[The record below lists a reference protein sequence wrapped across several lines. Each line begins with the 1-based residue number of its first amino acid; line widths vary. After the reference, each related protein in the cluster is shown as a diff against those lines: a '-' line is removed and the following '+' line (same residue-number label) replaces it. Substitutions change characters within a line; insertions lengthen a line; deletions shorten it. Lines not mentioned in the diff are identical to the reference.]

1 MINMSFE
8 LKEGKITL
16 KELANWFEISYE
28 AMRNSK
34 KKRLQTL
41 KAFADYHLEPCGKTG
56 KKSNIIIDKVFCPE
70 YSSTYEEVK
79 KLKPKYWDTHGTGVD
94 TASRV
99 GNEMWRKEKT
109 VNARIKCS
117 TCENYTGAI
126 EREEYGSLLG
136 KKNKGTK
143 GYRYP
148 VYCKKEYDER
158 TKEHYYRPLT
168 DEELTVLNEAMKEA
182 KIESTLDSA
191 MFVEEFY
198 KNRKDYNQEELEKAA
213 LALVLKQIPEMK
225 YDNFM
230 NIATEKLGF
239 RPIKAT
245 KEVQCRENAEKAF
258 DFA

>member
-1 MINMSFE
+1 MSFE

-16 KELANWFEISYE
+16 KELANWFDISYE

-56 KKSNIIIDKVFCPE
+56 KKSNIIIDKVHCPV
-70 YSSTYEEVK
+70 YSSAYEEVK

-109 VNARIKCS
+109 VNKRIKCS
-117 TCENYTGAI
+117 TCERYTGAI

-136 KKNKGTK
+136 EKSKGTK

-148 VYCKKEYDER
+148 IYTKKEYDEK
-158 TKEHYYRPLT
+158 TKEYYYRPLI
-168 DEELTVLNEAMKEA
+168 DEELIVLNEAMKEA

-230 NIATEKLGF
+230 SIATEKLGF
-239 RPIKAT
+239 RPVKAA
-245 KEVQCRENAEKAF
+245 KEVQYGEENAEKAF